1 MYTVVVTQRLADESV
16 ICEVSYDRETMA
28 GNSMEPEVESHYL
41 LFPSETMAATFA
53 AQAENV
59 EPEDFEELC
68 HHLGGEFLW

>member
-1 MYTVVVTQRLADESV
+1 MYTCVVTQGLADESV
-16 ICEVSYDRETMA
+16 ICEVSYDMETMV
-28 GNSMEPEVESHYL
+28 GDSMKSEMMYL